1 MVGVDLDFAILADGV
16 VPRLDGKMDI
26 FGAAWDTIFAA
37 AVPAVH
43 PQLTLAVR
51 VLASRH
57 EVESPH
63 QLTVVLQDADGAE
76 LARAHGEIIALPEEQ
91 RDAIPAGRQ
100 IGLGAVLNFQNV
112 LFPRYG
118 AYQLAIL
125 WDGNEAR
132 PALRVFVQPVP
143 QPL

>member
-1 MVGVDLDFAILADGV
+1 MDLDFAILADGV
-16 VPRLDGKMDI
+16 VLRPDGKMDI
-26 FGAAWDTIFAA
+26 FGAAWDTIVAS

-57 EVESPH
+57 EAEGPH
-63 QLTVVLQDADGAE
+63 DLTVVMQDADGAE
-76 LARAHGEIIALPEEQ
+76 LARAHGEVGTLSPEQ
-91 RDAIPAGRQ
+91 REAIPAGRQ
-100 IGLGAVLNFQNV
+100 LGMGSVLNFQNV
-112 LFPRYG
+112 VFPRYG

-132 PALRVFVQPVP
+132 PALRVFVVPPP
-143 QPL
+143 QPP